1 MHMSY
6 VENESFSCFDC
17 HLFIREGR
25 WSFKARTNWH
35 VFVQGRIM
43 QHIDIYKWIIKYSYM
58 YYLILTEPLK
68 NIWLSKS
75 KLTNLVRINSHP
87 VRTNIHPLCGEHFHV
102 HVSFFILFKGI
113 HFVFCFNKHILFI
126 MHFLVV
132 YVTQRVYVL
141 HKNVAFELEV
151 GSHIDLHNMW

>member
-43 QHIDIYKWIIKYSYM
+43 LHKDIYKWIIKYSYM

-87 VRTNIHPLCGEHFHV
+87 VRTNIHPCV
-102 HVSFFILFKGI
+102 VSILMSMFRSLSCLRAFILFWQT
-113 HFVFCFNKHILFI
+113 H
-126 MHFLVV
+126 LV
-132 YVTQRVYVL
+132 Y
-141 HKNVAFELEV
+141 NAFPCCICNTKCLCSSQKCCLWV
-151 GSHIDLHNMW
+151 RSRLTYWFA